1 MVLSFFFFKEIEM
14 LIIRMRLMR
23 RNARTAQV
31 VAQVVAQVGV
41 RTVEPLRLQAT
52 AMY

>member
-1 MVLSFFFFKEIEM
+1 MVLSFFFFKEIEK

-31 VAQVVAQVGV
+31 VAQVGV
-41 RTVEPLRLQAT
+41 RNVEPLRLQAT